1 MLLLTRRLMW
11 LLWMRRRVQKVWQL
25 RMRMRMRL
33 LGLWRRTLDWLR
45 LRRRLSLPLR
55 ILGQSWHA
63 QGLNPHLLAC
73 QSPAR
78 VHKI

>member
-11 LLWMRRRVQKVWQL
+11 LLWMRMRVQKGWQL
-25 RMRMRMRL
+25 RMRL

-45 LRRRLSLPLR
+45 LRRRLSLPR
-55 ILGQSWHA
+55 RFLGQSWHA
-63 QGLNPHLLAC
+63 QGLHPHLLAC

-78 VHKI
+78 VHKT